1 MKEEG
6 LTNERSIL
14 VPFLVGGIVG
24 AGIALLLAP
33 KSGKEIRGQI
43 RNFALDTKDTVA
55 STFNKGKELY
65 DEGRVAV
72 MNAIEAGKEAYVQER
87 EKHVKAA

>member
-6 LTNERSIL
+6 LTNEKSIL

-43 RNFALDTKDTVA
+43 KDIASDTKDTVA

-65 DEGRVAV
+65 EEGRVAV
-72 MNAIEAGKEAYVQER
+72 MNAVEAGKEAYVQER

>member
-43 RNFALDTKDTVA
+43 REFASDTKDTVA
-55 STFNKGKELY
+55 STFDKGKDLY
-65 DEGRVAV
+65 KEGRVAV
-72 MNAIEAGKEAYVQER
+72 MNAIEAGKEAYVTER

>member
-33 KSGKEIRGQI
+33 KSGKEVRKEIKD
-43 RNFALDTKDTVA
+43 FASDTKDTIA

-65 DEGRVAV
+65 DEGKTAV
-72 MNAIEAGKEAYVQER
+72 MHAIEAGKEAYVAER